1 MDLTRKLMSAF
12 KKKKKS
18 YVITKGDIYKVLNG
32 GLDTVMSLIIKP
44 LRINFITTIM
54 QMKRL
59 RLRPSKWSKV
69 TPFLSVRTGPGI
81 KPRAICF
88 EAQALDY
95 NTKLLSIRYLHID
108 EN

>member
-1 MDLTRKLMSAF
+1 MSAL
-12 KKKKKS
+12 KKKKC
-18 YVITKGDIYKVLNG
+18 YVITKGDIYKALNG
-32 GLDTVMSLIIKP
+32 GLYTVMSLIITTLK
-44 LRINFITTIM
+44 INFITTIM

-69 TPFLSVRTGPGI
+69 TPFLSGRTGPGI

-88 EAQALDY
+88 EAQALNY

-108 EN
+108 GN